1 VRGMKGASNWRIIG
15 LVSAVVM
22 LLGLVAVP
30 TSMAGPTTTRPVGD
44 FVNAQLFTIF
54 WTDPARDLLAVV
66 DYAGERNNLIQSL
79 GGASLGTSFGGQ
91 VTERPLPDGRAE
103 VTVVLETTNAF
114 VVARQLS
121 TGTLYFGYA
130 IPQVVG
136 GAEAALSRSTFRL
149 VFTNTGVGD
158 PLPDLVQL
166 LFEPLSGQEVRSI
179 SIAAAGSGTF
189 RAAFGVPDGT
199 PGRVQVTQTGLF
211 MTAFKGAT
219 ADGFPAEH
227 VLLRVVGR

>member
-1 VRGMKGASNWRIIG
+1 M
-15 LVSAVVM
+15 
-22 LLGLVAVP
+22 
-30 TSMAGPTTTRPVGD
+30 
-44 FVNAQLFTIF
+44 
-54 WTDPARDLLAVV
+54 
-66 DYAGERNNLIQSL
+66 
-79 GGASLGTSFGGQ
+79 
-91 VTERPLPDGRAE
+91 
-103 VTVVLETTNAF
+103 
-114 VVARQLS
+114 
-121 TGTLYFGYA
+121 
-130 IPQVVG
+130 
-136 GAEAALSRSTFRL
+136 SRSTFRL